1 MIVVQESTGSQ
12 AAAGTPNLSP
22 AEPLPKDYFLVPG
35 AAHRPFFSVA
45 SRVSRVIGFAAAL
58 QPAWQYFSHPGS
70 AYFHWHTHRSIGLQA
85 GPDCS

>member
-22 AEPLPKDYFLVPG
+22 AEPLPKGYFLASPMRHFLVPG

-58 QPAWQYFSHPGS
+58 QPVDL
-70 AYFHWHTHRSIGLQA
+70 IL
-85 GPDCS
+85 